1 MLVLVVQTGK
11 YKGKRLKIGDSE
23 LIIGRDEDAAVRIG
37 SSEVSRQHCL
47 LTPTDEGLS
56 VRDLGSRNG
65 TFVDGAPIGPSEEVL
80 LKPGVS
86 LTVGPMTFQLI
97 DTTVEVKGPT
107 ESAAISG
114 KDPSLSDDDIAT
126 WLTETDTSD
135 ELSTSDTTIITGRD
149 ALAAGNEPILDGGG
163 RGKSSARLRL
173 WQSTRSIAQRAI
185 PRHPAAPP
193 DRGGATGKRCA
204 EGRTGVHTG

>member
-11 YKGKRLKIGDSE
+11 YKGKRLKIGDAE
-23 LIIGRDEDAAVRIG
+23 VIIGRDEEAAVRIG

-47 LTPTDEGLS
+47 LTPTDGGLN

-97 DTTVEVKGPT
+97 DTSVELKEHT
-107 ESAAISG
+107 ESTPQTG

-126 WLTETDTSD
+126 WLTESDTSD

-149 ALAAGNEPILDGGG
+149 ALAGANAPIQPPPKREKKREFKSVAEEANDIIRRHQEMVRGRETEPESD
-163 RGKSSARLRL
+163 
-173 WQSTRSIAQRAI
+173 
-185 PRHPAAPP
+185 
-193 DRGGATGKRCA
+193 D
-204 EGRTGVHTG
+204 